1 MFYALGSIGS
11 FADGARTRQKE
22 QRVERAAIREE
33 FDRWKANNPN
43 ATAMD
48 FHTKVK
54 QLGATTPGGGSVL
67 PDASSIQRMA
77 AENLRRKQ
85 EEEADR
91 ARKLRSDNMNMQL
104 TENTLARQLL
114 TDAPD
119 MSASDLLSSMNLPT
133 TATTLAWAEGIQ
145 KSEKRKLEQA
155 TAQGKLREQAQQ
167 FEQRKAMAAWMQEE
181 RRLNPL
187 LTDQEIRDR
196 GTNQFGP
203 IYNTAVSTPSGGSPV
218 TSTPA
223 TYGPVQQ
230 APATQRVGVNDEAVR
245 LITGQLDTRLA
256 TAKTPAEVQ
265 ATVQAVA
272 QEASSAGRTS
282 EEISASL
289 ANSAVYAGQIK
300 AFRTQSFDQILNNAQ
315 DIPNLTIVV
324 RGKGNTQPIS
334 LSLEE
339 MSNSA
344 FNNTR
349 FVEDAYIPP
358 SAENYVADRLSTY
371 FTIDKDGSH
380 TLIDGIAAME
390 PSARVNYI
398 MKDLEQFGVVAK
410 SDIRQ
415 ARDATLAAAPDI
427 TSVQQYVDILDG
439 DDVGSYPVKRD
450 LEKIAAEA
458 DKTTQA
464 EREAAKQVLLNT
476 IDTHARIFASGDT
489 VSIYSAGFADIRD
502 LLPPG
507 ADADMA
513 PLEQWFKDT
522 RKLIEDFDTSKG
534 YRDPSE
540 VNKAEAEAK
549 FLDRAM
555 ATSSEPVTEDASNA
569 AVEALGDFG
578 FARGLLRGFKAD
590 DSGEMSQQYPTNTE
604 LSKILVQGGAS
615 QKAAVTHAMASAF
628 EAFEAQR
635 GTGLQYDRPK
645 GRQGLMSIIAGFIDA
660 EVSAV
665 NQAMSQFPGYN
676 RAVAD
681 ATRQFSVTLETTA
694 GTSGLSSK
702 EIEELKEDFDAYI
715 KQATRQRRF
724 VNPNSFGGEP
734 IPNVTQMDLM
744 APSSQGLPS
753 GARIIQR

>member
-1 MFYALGSIGS
+1 MFYALGSVGA
-11 FADGARTRQKE
+11 FTQGARKRRNE
-22 QRVERAAIREE
+22 IRSERAAIRDE
-33 FDRWKANNPN
+33 FERWKANNPN

-48 FHTKVK
+48 FHAKVK
-54 QLGATTPGGGSVL
+54 QLGATTPGGSVAL

-85 EEEADR
+85 QEEADR
-91 ARKLRSDNMNMQL
+91 ARKLRVDNMNMQL

-167 FEQRKAMAAWMQEE
+167 FEQNKAIANWAQQE

-196 GTNQFGP
+196 GESQFGP
-203 IYNTAVSTPSGGSPV
+203 IYNTAVSTPSRGSPV
-218 TSTPA
+218 ASAPPA
-223 TYGPVQQ
+223 YGPVQQ
-230 APATQRVGVNDEAVR
+230 APATQSVGVDDEAVR
-245 LITGQLDTRLA
+245 LITGQLDARLA
-256 TAKTPAEVQ
+256 TAKTSAEVQ

-272 QEASSAGRTS
+272 QEASNAGRTS
-282 EEISASL
+282 EEIRASL
-289 ANSAVYAGQIK
+289 ANSTVYEGRIK
-300 AFRTQSFDQILNNAQ
+300 AFRTQSFDQILDNAQ

-324 RGKGNTQPIS
+324 RGKGNTQPIN

-371 FTIDKDGSH
+371 FTINKGGSP
-380 TLIDGIAAME
+380 TLIDDIAAME

-410 SDIRQ
+410 ADVRQ
-415 ARDATLAAAPDI
+415 AREATLAAAPDI

-450 LEKIAAEA
+450 LAKIEAEA
-458 DKTTQA
+458 DNTTQA

-522 RKLIEDFDTSKG
+522 RKLIEEFDTSKG
-534 YRDPSE
+534 GVTP
-540 VNKAEAEAK
+540 VNQPEFVASQQSAAT
-549 FLDRAM
+549 FDVAMSAM
-555 ATSSEPVTEDASNA
+555 AQPMSSPEKDVLMEVLQQQGYANKLDNLAIAQVRDGATEFVSPIGAGDLYGALEGANGQAIAQAIKASLAAYENYEFMPVDRGNILTVAGGFIHDKMTEENKRLKAGTDAA
-569 AVEALGDFG
+569 KIVLEANGISEFTEILNLIADQI
-578 FARGLLRGFKAD
+578 LRGSGITGTPTRMLMAD
-590 DSGEMSQQYPTNTE
+590 AFNQIKTVPTN
-604 LSKILVQGGAS
+604 
-615 QKAAVTHAMASAF
+615 
-628 EAFEAQR
+628 
-635 GTGLQYDRPK
+635 
-645 GRQGLMSIIAGFIDA
+645 
-660 EVSAV
+660 
-665 NQAMSQFPGYN
+665 
-676 RAVAD
+676 
-681 ATRQFSVTLETTA
+681 
-694 GTSGLSSK
+694 
-702 EIEELKEDFDAYI
+702 
-715 KQATRQRRF
+715 
-724 VNPNSFGGEP
+724 
-734 IPNVTQMDLM
+734 
-744 APSSQGLPS
+744 QGLPP
-753 GARIIQR
+753 GAEFVIPN